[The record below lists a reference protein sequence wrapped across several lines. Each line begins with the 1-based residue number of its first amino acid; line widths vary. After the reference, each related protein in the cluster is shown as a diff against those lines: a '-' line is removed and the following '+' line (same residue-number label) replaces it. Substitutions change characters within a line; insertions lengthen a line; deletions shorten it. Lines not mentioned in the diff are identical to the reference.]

1 MADENKAG
9 EQELRHLVRVLNT
22 DLKGEKQIMYALTKI
37 KGISIM
43 FANAV
48 CKKAGV
54 SENKK
59 AGYLS
64 EKEVRAL
71 ESVIQNPLGAGFP
84 EWMLN
89 RRVDP
94 DTGAT
99 HHLITSTLD
108 FTHDM
113 DIKKM
118 KKIKSYK
125 GIRHMSGQPVRGQKT
140 KSHTRKNKGK
150 GSLGV
155 QKKKVGTS
163 APAKDSGKDA
173 GKKGKK

>member
-1 MADENKAG
+1 MSDDNKAG

-54 SENKK
+54 YEQKK

-99 HHLITSTLD
+99 HHIITSNLD

-125 GIRHMSGQPVRGQKT
+125 GIRHMMGQPVRGQKT
-140 KSHTRKNKGK
+140 KAHTRKNKGK

-155 QKKKVGTS
+155 QKKKVGASS
-163 APAKDSGKDA
+163 APAKDSGK
-173 GKKGKK
+173 KGKK